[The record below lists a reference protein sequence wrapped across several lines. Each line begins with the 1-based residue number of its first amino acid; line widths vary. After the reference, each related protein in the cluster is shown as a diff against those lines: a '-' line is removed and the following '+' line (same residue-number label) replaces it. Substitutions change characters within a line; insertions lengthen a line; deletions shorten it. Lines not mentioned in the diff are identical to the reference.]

1 MFRDWKVKRT
11 LSEFVGKKS
20 SLTEFESKE
29 KKISQAL
36 PRPLDRSQL
45 LIDQQEKNI
54 FRIRFESIWMILN
67 LFIQNPLVS
76 KKIKTMNTRS
86 LSTYLFILLASIIF
100 SSCSSKP
107 QQKAETAESTP
118 SVEPKAPQKT
128 ILFFGNSLTA
138 AYGIDPEDG
147 FAGLTQF
154 RIDSLGL
161 DYKVINGG
169 LSGETTAGG
178 LSRLDWFLED
188 EPTIFI
194 LELGGNDGLRGILLS
209 ETKNNLL
216 AIIDKVRS
224 KYPDTKIILAG
235 MQIPPNMGQEYAKE
249 FSELYPA
256 VAAEKNVT
264 LIPFLLDRVGGIPEL
279 NLPDGIHPTEA
290 GHRIVFET
298 IWPYIEAVL

>member
-1 MFRDWKVKRT
+1 MKFTPKAHSFFSFLLMFG
-11 LSEFVGKKS
+11 LALASCSG
-20 SLTEFESKE
+20 E
-29 KKISQAL
+29 KK
-36 PRPLDRSQL
+36 
-45 LIDQQEKNI
+45 
-54 FRIRFESIWMILN
+54 ESA
-67 LFIQNPLVS
+67 QS
-76 KKIKTMNTRS
+76 E
-86 LSTYLFILLASIIF
+86 A
-100 SSCSSKP
+100 
-107 QQKAETAESTP
+107 TAEKSADTATN
-118 SVEPKAPQKT
+118 KKT

-138 AYGIDPEDG
+138 AYGLDPEDG
-147 FAGLTQF
+147 FAGLTQA

-188 EPTIFI
+188 EPAIFI

-235 MQIPPNMGQEYAKE
+235 MQIPPNMGQEYSKE

-256 VAAEKNVT
+256 VAKEKNVT

-279 NLPDGIHPTEA
+279 NLPDGIHPTEE
-290 GHRIVFET
+290 GHKIVMET
-298 IWPYIEAVL
+298 IWPFIESSL